1 MTLRSTVERGVTE
14 AHWLDQNADL
24 IQILVV
30 QNYLFFGNAQSVL
43 MYIMTMFED
52 EPATTPDAQ
61 VPPKPKYL
69 VVDFTLVTGMDVS
82 AVDTMREIVQ
92 VCKENRC
99 KLFIAGLSH
108 DLKAMLMYAGV
119 KPEPGAKRW
128 SYVFDLES
136 ALAKAEDGLISDV
149 FHLEEKDEAETVERR
164 RARSHALVEDGF
176 IYALAKI
183 DEQHE
188 TNTVTEL
195 AAFAEHTRAINLEP
209 GDVLIREGVT
219 AGLYFVETGLMR
231 VQRSSVTTVSMN
243 HLSLADPDA
252 SIGHL
257 NARSGTIGRQMAIWK
272 AEREGQEHNEQTF
285 RLARIGQ
292 GWIIGGIEVANGM
305 KKPGIHVAI
314 SECRLHQLPFS
325 AITEAEQSNPML
337 AMHLYKFLSHLSTKR
352 QEMTIEQ
359 LGQHLRILNNPVPRL
374 RSGGRSALA
383 RIQNPLYHQ

>member
-1 MTLRSTVERGVTE
+1 LRSTVERGVTE

-52 EPATTPDAQ
+52 EPAKNLDAQ
-61 VPPKPKYL
+61 LPPKPKYL
-69 VVDFTLVTGMDVS
+69 VVDFTTLPGMDVS
-82 AVDTMREIVQ
+82 AVDTMREILQ
-92 VCKENRC
+92 LCKDNRC
-99 KLFIAGLSH
+99 KLYIAGLSH
-108 DLKAMLMYAGV
+108 DLKAMLLYAGV

-149 FHLEEKDEAETVERR
+149 FHLEEKDEAETGERR
-164 RARSHALVEDGF
+164 RVRSQSLVDDGF
-176 IYALAKI
+176 IYALQKI
-183 DEQHE
+183 DEQHG
-188 TNTVTEL
+188 TNTVVEL
-195 AAFAEHTRAINLEP
+195 ASFAECTRAINLEP
-209 GDVLIREGVT
+209 GGVLIREGVT

-231 VQRSSVTTVSMN
+231 VQRSAGTTTVGMN
-243 HLSLADPDA
+243 NLSLADPNA

-257 NARSGTIGRQMAIWK
+257 NARSGMVGRQMAIWK

-292 GWIIGGIEVANGM
+292 GWIIGDIEVANGM

-359 LGQHLRILNNPVPRL
+359 LGQHLRILNSPVPRL
-374 RSGGRSALA
+374 QSGGRSALA

>member
-1 MTLRSTVERGVTE
+1 MRSTVERGVTE
-14 AHWLDQNADL
+14 SNWLDQNADL

-52 EPATTPDAQ
+52 EPETTPDAQ
-61 VPPKPKYL
+61 LPPKPKYL
-69 VVDFTLVTGMDVS
+69 VVDFTLVTGMDIS

-92 VCKENRC
+92 VCKDNRC
-99 KLFIAGLSH
+99 KLFIAGLNH
-108 DLKAMLMYAGV
+108 GLKAMLLYAGV
-119 KPEPGAKRW
+119 KPAPGAKRW

-149 FHLEEKDEAETVERR
+149 FRLEEKDEAETGERR
-164 RARSHALVEDGF
+164 RVRSQSLLEDGF
-176 IYALAKI
+176 IYALRKI
-183 DEQHE
+183 DEQHGL
-188 TNTVTEL
+188 NAVAEL
-195 AAFAEHTRAINLEP
+195 AAFAEHTQAIDLEP

-231 VQRSSVTTVSMN
+231 VQRSSGTATINMS
-243 HLSLADPDA
+243 HLSMADPNA

-257 NARSGTIGRQMAIWK
+257 NARSGTVGRQMAIWK
-272 AEREGQEHNEQTF
+272 SVREGQEHNEQTF

-292 GWIIGGIEVANGM
+292 GWIIGGIEVSNGM

-314 SECRLHQLPFS
+314 SECRLHHLPFK

-337 AMHLYKFLSHLSTKR
+337 AMHLYKLLSHLATKR